1 MFGDLIFLLKLSLAL
16 ALRSIIA
23 LALFLG
29 LTWCVIAGTSGLL
42 GMLRRAKDRW

>member
-1 MFGDLIFLLKLSLAL
+1 MFSESVFLLKLSLAL

-29 LTWCVIAGTSGLL
+29 LTWCAIAGITGLL
-42 GMLRRAKDRW
+42 QKLRRTGDR